1 MWSRMAWRTTVINSA
16 SGAVP
21 RRILFWAFLGMY
33 FCILTAAAQGPV
45 QPVQWSGSAKPETSL
60 KRGSKVAIELFAE
73 VQGGWHVY
81 GLSQASGGPTPLR
94 VTIDE
99 NDGIRS
105 LGSVSGT
112 TPVRKHDPS
121 LDLETEFYTGSF
133 VLHLPAQVT
142 DHPVAGKQVI
152 SVAVRFQACSDR
164 TCLPPRTVHV
174 SVPIEIVPGA

>member
-1 MWSRMAWRTTVINSA
+1 MIDSS
-16 SGAVP
+16 SGSVL
-21 RRILFWAFLGMY
+21 RRILFCAFLGIY
-33 FCILTAAAQGPV
+33 FCIVTAAAQGPV

-60 KRGSKVAIELFAE
+60 KQGSKIAIELSGE

-81 GLSQASGGPTPLR
+81 GLSQVSGGPTPLR

-99 NDGIRS
+99 NEIIHSTGP
-105 LGSVSGT
+105 VSGSP
-112 TPVRKHDPS
+112 PVKKHDPS
-121 LDLETEFYTGSF
+121 LDLETESYTGSF
-133 VLHLPAQVT
+133 ALHLPAQVN
-142 DHPVAGKQVI
+142 DHLPAGKQVI